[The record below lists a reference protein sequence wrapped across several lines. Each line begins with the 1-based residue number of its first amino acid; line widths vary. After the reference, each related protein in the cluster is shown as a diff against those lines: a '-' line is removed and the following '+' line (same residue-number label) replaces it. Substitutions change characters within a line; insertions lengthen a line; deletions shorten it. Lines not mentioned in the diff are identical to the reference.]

1 MFNNLPKQNEIM
13 QFHSGDGKRK
23 FFEALPQEFTWK
35 ETTEISPKFKLS
47 ARTVDDVLKS
57 ATGYT
62 PLKSKQILTNAFKT
76 APSGLFFAPPVQ
88 TLLHIADIADFAFLH
103 IIQFCIN

>member
-1 MFNNLPKQNEIM
+1 M

-23 FFEALPQEFTWK
+23 FFEALTQEFTRK
-35 ETTEISPKFKLS
+35 EATEIGTKFKLS

-62 PLKSKQILTNAFKT
+62 LTKIKAGCYQRT
-76 APSGLFFAPPVQ
+76 
-88 TLLHIADIADFAFLH
+88 
-103 IIQFCIN
+103 